1 MGMLGMLMLDLLV
14 LERVLGEEEE
24 ELREREGRR
33 DV

>member
-1 MGMLGMLMLDLLV
+1 MGMLEMLMLDLLV

-24 ELREREGRR
+24 LREREGRR